1 MKTLKEYIG
10 EGILSGR
17 NNVKKSSNDLLIGRE
32 IQEKV
37 SRLQDFTQEE
47 LDWMESNVSVYKMN
61 NFQLWDFLDDLSRM
75 KKYNNISLNWI
86 DTSDITDMEGIFST
100 TGNPNFNGDI
110 SKWDVSNVKI
120 MNEMFSYNRK
130 FNGDIS
136 KWDVSSV
143 VNMDNMFCNSV
154 FNGDISNWDVSNVDN
169 MVSMFSDSKN
179 FNCDISKWDVSNVQ
193 DMRYMFDGAKKFNK
207 DLSKWKIN
215 TSNNSFYT
223 IKMFNNCP
231 IKEQYKPKNIAT
243 DEDYE
248 NLKGTKI

>member
-17 NNVKKSSNDLLIGRE
+17 NKVKKSSDDLLIGRE

-47 LDWMESNVSVYKMN
+47 LDWMESNVAVYKMN
-61 NFQLWDFLDDLSRM
+61 DYQLWDFLDDLHRM

-86 DTSDITDMEGIFST
+86 DTSDIINMSGLFST
-100 TGNPNFNGDI
+100 EGNPNFNGDI

-120 MNEMFSYNRK
+120 MNDMFSYNRK

-136 KWDVSSV
+136 KWNVSSV
-143 VNMDNMFCNSV
+143 ISMDNMFCDSA
-154 FNGDISNWDVSNVDN
+154 FNGNISDWDVSNVNN
-169 MVSMFSDSKN
+169 MTSMFCCAKK
-179 FNCDISKWDVSNVQ
+179 FNRDISKWDVSKVE
-193 DMRYMFDGAKKFNK
+193 DMRYMFDGAKKFNQ

-223 IKMFNNCP
+223 IQMFNNCP

-243 DEDYE
+243 EEDYE
-248 NLKGTKI
+248 KLKGVKI